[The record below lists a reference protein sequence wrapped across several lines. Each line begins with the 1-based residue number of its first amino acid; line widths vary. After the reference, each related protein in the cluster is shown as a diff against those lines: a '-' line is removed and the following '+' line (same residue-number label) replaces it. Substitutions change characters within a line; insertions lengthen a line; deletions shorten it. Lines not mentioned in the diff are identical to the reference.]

1 MLDDHDPHADT
12 VVFQFDLFSARG
24 DVPRGIFDLESR
36 EKDIRFSSRTRYT
49 TDRVAELLRLRN
61 AFQRLYDKLPADLR
75 KSRDTRLLMEAV
87 HPGRMA
93 IVHLI
98 YRQASHELNS
108 KDYEFSRLTAEDHWK
123 AGIADVERT
132 LAHRDWIERQSAR
145 DDLVIIDAAR
155 EFDLEESR

>member
-1 MLDDHDPHADT
+1 
-12 VVFQFDLFSARG
+12 
-24 DVPRGIFDLESR
+24 
-36 EKDIRFSSRTRYT
+36 
-49 TDRVAELLRLRN
+49 
-61 AFQRLYDKLPADLR
+61 
-75 KSRDTRLLMEAV
+75 
-87 HPGRMA
+87 MA